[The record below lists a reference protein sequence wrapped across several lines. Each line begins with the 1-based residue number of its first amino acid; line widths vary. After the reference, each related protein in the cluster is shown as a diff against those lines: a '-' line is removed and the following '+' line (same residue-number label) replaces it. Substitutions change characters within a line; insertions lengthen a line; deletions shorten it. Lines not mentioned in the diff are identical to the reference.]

1 MVFGNYWFEPC
12 AQSEGESRGEIE
24 CWSEDSEEC
33 EALDMPEVWLA
44 FRPCS
49 CVMGGKLRA
58 GGSCCKCTA
67 SVPLTGTSTMV
78 PKGEAVLL
86 LMGPGLGSCFE
97 RKGLYLA
104 VVAAVGHRLVASVG
118 VGGAETVDYARVV
131 VVVVARRKCV
141 PPAAAA
147 FAVVADSTAR
157 HSQDLHL

>member
-1 MVFGNYWFEPC
+1 VGRSNAGQRTVRNARHSICQKSGSPFDPVVASWVGNSG
-12 AQSEGESRGEIE
+12 Q
-24 CWSEDSEEC
+24 
-33 EALDMPEVWLA
+33 V
-44 FRPCS
+44 
-49 CVMGGKLRA
+49 VVVV
-58 GGSCCKCTA
+58 
-67 SVPLTGTSTMV
+67 SVPRRCRLLE
-78 PKGEAVLL
+78 PRLWIAKGEAVLL
-86 LMGPGLGSCFE
+86 LMSPGLGSCFE

-157 HSQDLHL
+157 HSQGLHL